1 LFYYYP
7 KGEKLM
13 AAQVKIGKRFEMD
26 AVAPLFEFRRG
37 NRMDAFAPFAVTA
50 DGQRFLIHE
59 EVETKPNAPLTVV
72 VNWTADLRR

>member
-1 LFYYYP
+1 
-7 KGEKLM
+7 
-13 AAQVKIGKRFEMD
+13 MD
-26 AVAPLFEFRRG
+26 P
-37 NRMDAFAPFAVTA
+37 FAPFAVTA